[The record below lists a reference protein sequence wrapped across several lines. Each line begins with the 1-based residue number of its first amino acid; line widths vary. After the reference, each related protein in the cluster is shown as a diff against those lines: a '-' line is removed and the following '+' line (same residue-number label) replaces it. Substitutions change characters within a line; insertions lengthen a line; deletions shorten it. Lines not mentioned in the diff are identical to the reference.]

1 MTARI
6 NVSGKLMMDP
16 ESTLIGGE
24 AHAGTPMLVRMR
36 VSPLAEGAV
45 GPAVLFVTARGSAAD
60 TLSGF
65 RRGDSGAGVGHGATR
80 AASRRRR
87 RARVLRV
94 RGRIGRA
101 GGAALMGSG
110 CDCARRLR
118 GAEGP

>member
-24 AHAGTPMLVRMR
+24 AHAGAPMLVRMR

-45 GPAVLFVTARGSAAD
+45 GPAVLFVTARGSAGD

-65 RRGDSGAGVGHGATR
+65 RRGDAV
-80 AASRRRR
+80 
-87 RARVLRV
+87 RVLGALRL
-94 RGRIGRA
+94 GRYQGNGGERESFACEA
-101 GGAALMGSG
+101 GSVVPAA
-110 CDCARRLR
+110 RH
-118 GAEGP
+118 